1 MSSLKKTIALY
12 IKCLFSSYTVY
23 LNQFSSFFFSEISYM
38 NICNPNN
45 ADSDCVEQGNI
56 INHSQPLVVLENVP
70 IKIRN
75 SKGDQFL
82 LLWTFS
88 KEICL
93 FFTFE
98 MNSECILSLEY

>member
-1 MSSLKKTIALY
+1 MPFFLIY
-12 IKCLFSSYTVY
+12 CLSKSV
-23 LNQFSSFFFSEISYM
+23 LIIFFSEISYM

-93 FFTFE
+93 FFH
-98 MNSECILSLEY
+98 I